1 MKKEYVSPAVE
12 IIDVELA
19 GMLAASDSIEITDDT
34 TTTPEARQMLIFNLS
49 DD

>member
-19 GMLAASDSIEITDDT
+19 GMLAASDSVEITEEPTHTVD
-34 TTTPEARQMLIFNLS
+34 ARQMLIFNLS
-49 DD
+49 DE

>member
-19 GMLAASDSIEITDDT
+19 GMLAASDSVEISNDPTNTVDTRELLIFSLTDD
-34 TTTPEARQMLIFNLS
+34 
-49 DD
+49 